1 MFMLRPPSIPSLS
14 EYQTALLATRQSLGR
29 LETLLPAMASGEFS
43 ENDFQNAYLGITATL
58 RKMLGNGFSPYLA
71 GVWETLTLIDG
82 QMESSHVLLIA

>member
-58 RKMLGNGFSPYLA
+58 
-71 GVWETLTLIDG
+71 
-82 QMESSHVLLIA
+82 